1 MVHTVKAGHRS
12 GDRQGY
18 IRGIR
23 AILSD
28 LEDWLENGEGQC
40 VFRLDGLGTSVIA
53 QTFTEIT
60 FAEGKLGA
68 SFFCSQGFEER
79 SNVRLIF
86 PALVFQLTYRY
97 PLF

>member
-1 MVHTVKAGHRS
+1 MVHTIKAGHHS

-40 VFRLDGLGTSVIA
+40 MFRLDEFGTLVIA
-53 QTFTEIT
+53 QTFAKIT

-68 SFFCSQGFEER
+68 SFFCSWGFEER
-79 SNVRLIF
+79 SNIWMIF
-86 PALVFQLTYRY
+86 LT
-97 PLF
+97 LAF